1 MCIYLDGEVTNLFL
15 TKITAKVPPLLVKLS
30 VLIRIFRGRGPTPSH
45 PLVRRGL
52 YTLKGIQSQD
62 SEICKFGIGN
72 KQKSHTV
79 FGVYALFAK
88 RTNAVTYS

>member
-45 PLVRRGL
+45 PIGKTRVKHV
-52 YTLKGIQSQD
+52 KGIFRAKIQRLVNLEFGTNKNPTPFSEFMHCLQSVPMQ
-62 SEICKFGIGN
+62 
-72 KQKSHTV
+72 
-79 FGVYALFAK
+79 
-88 RTNAVTYS
+88 